1 MNLFNLYLII
11 LKITLTVQ
19 FILILLKKHSETSVI
34 FLVSNML
41 FKISIGL
48 FLMIFFLMNKVS
60 EIEKSDK
67 LIIGFAGLILIYDA
81 VFIDLPNVFEIYKIK
96 FSPYVLLQKGIF
108 LQ

>member
-34 FLVSNML
+34 FLVSNMI

-81 VFIDLPNVFEIYKIK
+81 VFIDLPTVFEIYNIK
-96 FSPYVLLQKGIF
+96 FSPYALLQKGIF